1 MKTLF
6 IFLPIRDY
14 IKTRRKLWRQ
24 YLIPLATGIIV
35 LIGAFAIDVRDG
47 VDIEAIFS
55 DFVGIQISGIATLV
69 SFLLAIITI
78 LVSSD
83 NENIRKLKSEKSS
96 EIHYKKLDNE
106 QFSLFQVLLSNISYY
121 VMVEIIYMMI
131 LYAAS
136 SSLSVLWKSV
146 ASAIAIWFLEK
157 GLTCNSEVVGTSTE
171 ISRASES
178 MSPVN
183 VRVSSFAK
191 LDIEPATTIVNAK
204 PMPNNPFKFFF
215 IIKTSIFKLS

>member
-24 YLIPLATGIIV
+24 YLIPLAAGIIV
-35 LIGAFAIDVRDG
+35 VIGAFAIDVRDG
-47 VDIEAIFS
+47 IDIEAIFS

-96 EIHYKKLDNE
+96 EIHYKKLGNE
-106 QFSLFQVLLSNISYY
+106 QLRLFQVLLSNISYY
-121 VMVEIIYMMI
+121 VMVEIIYMII
-131 LYAAS
+131 LIVYVFLA
-136 SSLSVLWKSV
+136 LIVPT
-146 ASAIAIWFLEK
+146 SAIKWLISISVFFLMHILLGMMECVTQMY
-157 GLTCNSEVVGTSTE
+157 LTFWKDK
-171 ISRASES
+171 R
-178 MSPVN
+178 
-183 VRVSSFAK
+183 
-191 LDIEPATTIVNAK
+191 
-204 PMPNNPFKFFF
+204 
-215 IIKTSIFKLS
+215 

>member
-24 YLIPLATGIIV
+24 YLIPLAAGIFV

-83 NENIRKLKSEKSS
+83 NENIRKLKSEKSN
-96 EIHYKKLDNE
+96 EIHYKKLGDE
-106 QFSLFQVLLSNISYY
+106 
-121 VMVEIIYMMI
+121 
-131 LYAAS
+131 
-136 SSLSVLWKSV
+136 
-146 ASAIAIWFLEK
+146 
-157 GLTCNSEVVGTSTE
+157 
-171 ISRASES
+171 
-178 MSPVN
+178 
-183 VRVSSFAK
+183 
-191 LDIEPATTIVNAK
+191 
-204 PMPNNPFKFFF
+204 
-215 IIKTSIFKLS
+215 

>member
-1 MKTLF
+1 MN
-6 IFLPIRDY
+6 
-14 IKTRRKLWRQ
+14 KLWSELNKTMQ
-24 YLIPLATGIIV
+24 TQIKKKDTYEAGIDTFIIV

-96 EIHYKKLDNE
+96 EIHYKKLGNE
-106 QFSLFQVLLSNISYY
+106 QLSLFQVLLSNISYY

-131 LYAAS
+131 LIAYVFLA
-136 SSLSVLWKSV
+136 LIVP
-146 ASAIAIWFLEK
+146 ASAIK
-157 GLTCNSEVVGTSTE
+157 
-171 ISRASES
+171 
-178 MSPVN
+178 
-183 VRVSSFAK
+183 
-191 LDIEPATTIVNAK
+191 
-204 PMPNNPFKFFF
+204 
-215 IIKTSIFKLS
+215 